1 MLKSLD
7 ITNFTAFQK
16 ARLKFAGPGLN
27 VIVGEN
33 GTGKTHLLKLP
44 YAVMALASDKSR
56 RRDGRT
62 PTKAFLQTGIAEKLA
77 NVFRPEDS
85 HLGRL
90 AHRQQGRTRCAVSVR
105 FNEPTP
111 FGFNFASQNKFE
123 VVVDRRPT
131 KWLGITPVYLP
142 PHELLTIYPGFVS
155 LYEESNVE
163 FEETL
168 YDTCL
173 LLGKPTAKGP
183 RDKAFAGVLELL
195 EKQIGNVV
203 RERNDRFYLRQT
215 QTGAANIEMHLV
227 AEGWRKLAML
237 YQLVATRSIVQNG
250 TLFWDEPE
258 ANLNPKLI
266 KAVAEAILHICSV
279 GVQVIVA
286 THSLFLLREFEIL
299 LNSKKFQ
306 KVKQRCFALKR
317 DDPGVQV
324 SQYDKVAD
332 ADPLAMLDEELG
344 QSDRYLK
351 EFMS

>member
-1 MLKSLD
+1 M
-7 ITNFTAFQK
+7 
-16 ARLKFAGPGLN
+16 
-27 VIVGEN
+27 
-33 GTGKTHLLKLP
+33 
-44 YAVMALASDKSR
+44 
-56 RRDGRT
+56 
-62 PTKAFLQTGIAEKLA
+62 
-77 NVFRPEDS
+77 
-85 HLGRL
+85 
-90 AHRQQGRTRCAVSVR
+90 SVL

-123 VVVDRRPT
+123 VVVERRPT

-215 QTGAANIEMHLV
+215 QTAAANIEMHLV

-237 YQLVATRSIVQNG
+237 YQLVATRSIVQDG

-299 LNSKKFQ
+299 LKKKFQ

-332 ADPLAMLDEELG
+332 ADPLAMLDEELE
-344 QSDRYLK
+344 QSDRYLNPSLPISLRLWLD
-351 EFMS
+351 FAAIGGFVVVTY